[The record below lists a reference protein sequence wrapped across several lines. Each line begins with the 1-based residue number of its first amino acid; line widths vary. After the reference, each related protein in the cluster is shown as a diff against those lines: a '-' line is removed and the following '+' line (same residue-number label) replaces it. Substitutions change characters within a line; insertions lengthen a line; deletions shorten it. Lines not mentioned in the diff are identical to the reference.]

1 MGEKQY
7 IDPRWKF
14 IDDIQNWFEEKNKF
28 WLVINILTFSSVLVL
43 QVVLNFASSVNPTVR
58 QGVDFLLIPILALF
72 VLSIFWRS
80 AVQTLLSLVGVLVT
94 YGGIFFFYTVNGTT
108 QLVNTYVASRLGYG
122 IKHITIITITPTSVA
137 DRYFIVGILAL
148 AFCVAMAIIQFF
160 QTKRPRQPPISN
172 M

>member
-122 IKHITIITITPTSVA
+122 IKHITIITITPRIYV
-137 DRYFIVGILAL
+137 R
-148 AFCVAMAIIQFF
+148 FF
-160 QTKRPRQPPISN
+160 SHITLYVLPR
-172 M
+172 